1 MKSRRK
7 QLENRLGSRAL
18 AKARRYFAKR
28 DPERAERAGE
38 RLGTMLFRLSKK
50 HRTRALNNLALA
62 MPEVSPPERIL
73 LAKRVFVHFGRV
85 FADFLSGRNADRSY
99 VSSTTTSEGL
109 EHLDD
114 ALARGKGVIMITG
127 HFGNWERL
135 AAFLTGIGYEL
146 SVVAR
151 DADQGKTNEIVNAL
165 RESTGTKVIAR
176 GNAARPI
183 IERLRKNQLVGILP
197 DQNSDEVFIPFFGKP
212 CGTVL
217 GPGVIA
223 ERTQAAVLPCWCIWK
238 SPGHYHVIIEAAL
251 TPDEG
256 EAVIGEGMMRAVNRS
271 LEAIIRSH
279 PEQWLWFHNRWKSA
293 IRRGLI

>member
-18 AKARRYFAKR
+18 ARARRFFGRR
-28 DPERAERAGE
+28 DPIRAEKAGE
-38 RLGTMLFRLSKK
+38 RLGATLFRVSKK
-50 HRTRALNNLALA
+50 HRMRAIHNLALA
-62 MPEVSPPERIL
+62 MPEMTDAERTA

-85 FADFLSGRNADRSY
+85 FADFLSGRNSDRDH
-99 VSSTTTSEGL
+99 VASTTTFEGL
-109 EHLDD
+109 EHLDQ
-114 ALARGKGVIMITG
+114 ALAKGKGVILITG

-135 AAFLTGIGYEL
+135 AAFLTARGYEL

-151 DADQGKTNEIVNAL
+151 DADQGRTTEIVNTL
-165 RESTGTKVIAR
+165 RESTGTKVIPR

-183 IERLRKNQLVGILP
+183 IDRLRKNQLVGILP

-223 ERTQAAVLPCWCIWK
+223 ERTESPVVPCWCIWK
-238 SPGHYHVIIEAAL
+238 APGQYHIIVEAPL
-251 TPDEG
+251 VPDEQGTVTG
-256 EAVIGEGMMRAVNRS
+256 EPMMRAINRAI
-271 LEAIIRSH
+271 EAIIRRH